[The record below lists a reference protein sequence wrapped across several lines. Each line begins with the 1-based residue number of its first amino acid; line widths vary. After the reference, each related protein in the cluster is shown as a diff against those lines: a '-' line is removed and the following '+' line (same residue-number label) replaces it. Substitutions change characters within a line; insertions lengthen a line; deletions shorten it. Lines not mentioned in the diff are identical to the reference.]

1 MSKTAATATFSEL
14 LRSPKDVLSVLA
26 DAGEVVLTRR
36 QAPSLRLTQESD
48 SQQELSTLGI
58 VGQLFAASLD
68 EVALERVAKNMAVTL
83 PWIGLLP
90 KKVHAEFISE
100 FHDTARACIAVN
112 RFGRLSV
119 LLNAWEATAEAYADP
134 SLNADDTDLEYLDE
148 PEAVPAPDLDA

>member
-1 MSKTAATATFSEL
+1 M
-14 LRSPKDVLSVLA
+14 
-26 DAGEVVLTRR
+26 
-36 QAPSLRLTQESD
+36 TQESD

-119 LLNAWEATAEAYADP
+119 LLNAWEATAETYADP
-134 SLNADDTDLEYLDE
+134 TLSSAGTDLKYLDE
-148 PEAVPAPDLDA
+148 PEAVPAPGLDA

>member
-14 LRSPKDVLSVLA
+14 LRSPKDVLSVLE

-36 QAPSLRLTQESD
+36 QAPSLRLTRASDCEQEFT
-48 SQQELSTLGI
+48 TLGV

-68 EVALERVAKNMAVTL
+68 EVALERVATNMAVAL

-90 KKVHAEFISE
+90 KDDHAKFVAEFQT
-100 FHDTARACIAVN
+100 TARGCIAVK
-112 RFGRLSV
+112 RFGQLSV

-134 SLNADDTDLEYLDE
+134 TVSADGSDLEFLDE